1 MTSIRAIVMNVKR
14 SNKDETAGISRFSQT
29 ASREALLT
37 SLHQVRAEAQEGPIM
52 RDTMTRRLATG
63 PTAGP
68 PAPVLRRLLSV
79 REAAAFLGVTPD
91 AVYRWVRAR
100 RLPCLRAGNRVR
112 FSHAALLRWLG
123 AEGEEG

>member
-1 MTSIRAIVMNVKR
+1 
-14 SNKDETAGISRFSQT
+14 
-29 ASREALLT
+29 
-37 SLHQVRAEAQEGPIM
+37 M
-52 RDTMTRRLATG
+52 RDRVPRRFATG
-63 PTAGP
+63 LTADA

-79 REAAAFLGVTPD
+79 REAATFLGVTPD